1 MTAALKPVALNPVA
15 LDSMALKPVTLNS
28 MALKPIHGGALYR
41 ASKEFAIA
49 PEHWIDLSTGISPEA
64 WPVPAPPMEAWRSL
78 PDTEDGL
85 IAGAADYYGCRVSEI
100 LPTSGSQFAIEQI
113 PQLVDVGAVAVP
125 VWGYAEHSYRWQLAG
140 HQLYWYSS
148 YQELAHLVETKT
160 VANALVINPN
170 NPSTELF
177 TLAELQHLM
186 AVLAVNNGK
195 LVVDEAFMDSC
206 EEHSLCTI
214 LADRSCPPE
223 LIILRSV
230 GKFFGLA
237 GIRLGFVI
245 ASEVFI
251 QRLEPQLSPWA
262 VNHIARWVGQQALAD
277 RDWQRR
283 QRQRLVQHSAVWQTQ
298 LKILF
303 PAFDWQRSDCFVTAF
318 ADRQSCEK
326 LYQKLGESALLV
338 RLLCSARE
346 GLQGGFQSQSHSV
359 KVGGKSDKKPDGA
372 ALRFGLPAPSQ
383 QQAVIDRITT
393 HNWRPL

>member
-1 MTAALKPVALNPVA
+1 MTVTSTPPKPV
-15 LDSMALKPVTLNS
+15 
-28 MALKPIHGGALYR
+28 HGGALYR

-64 WPVPAPPMEAWRSL
+64 WPVPAPPIEAWRSL
-78 PDTEDGL
+78 PDAEDGL
-85 IAGAADYYGCRVSEI
+85 IAQAADYYGCRVCEI

-113 PQLVDVGAVAVP
+113 PQLIDAGAVAVP

-140 HQLYWYSS
+140 HQLHWYSS

-160 VANALVINPN
+160 VNNALVINPN
-170 NPSTELF
+170 NPSTALL

-186 AVLAVNNGK
+186 AVLAANNGK
-195 LVVDEAFMDSC
+195 LLVDEAFMDSC
-206 EEHSLCTI
+206 DEHSLCTV
-214 LADRSCPPE
+214 LADQPCPSE

-245 ASEVFI
+245 ASEAFI
-251 QRLEPQLSPWA
+251 QRLESQLSPWA

-277 RDWQRR
+277 ADWQQR
-283 QRQRLVQHSAVWQTQ
+283 QRQRLVQDSIAWQAQ
-298 LKILF
+298 LKSLF

-318 ADRQSCEK
+318 ADHQRCEK
-326 LYQKLGESALLV
+326 LYQRLGESALLV
-338 RLLCSARE
+338 RLLCSARQ
-346 GLQGGFQSQSHSV
+346 GLQSGLKITH
-359 KVGGKSDKKPDGA
+359 KDGA
-372 ALRFGLPAPSQ
+372 ALRFGLPRLSQ
-383 QQAVIDRITT
+383 MQVVVDRIKT

>member
-15 LDSMALKPVTLNS
+15 LNS

-113 PQLVDVGAVAVP
+113 PQLVDIGAVAVP

-186 AVLAVNNGK
+186 AVLALNNGK

-214 LADRSCPPE
+214 LADRPCPPE

-245 ASEVFI
+245 ASDVFI

-346 GLQGGFQSQSHSV
+346 GLQGGSESESHSV
-359 KVGGKSDKKPDGA
+359 KVDGKPDEKPDGA

>member
-1 MTAALKPVALNPVA
+1 MTTAPTAISVIGPAPPKPV
-15 LDSMALKPVTLNS
+15 
-28 MALKPIHGGALYR
+28 HGGALNR

-64 WPVPAPPMEAWRSL
+64 WPVPAPPIEAWRSL
-78 PDTEDGL
+78 PDAEDGL
-85 IAGAADYYGCRVSEI
+85 IAQAAEYYGCSLSEI
-100 LPTSGSQFAIEQI
+100 LPISGSQFAIEQI
-113 PQLVDVGAVAVP
+113 PQLLSAGSVAVP

-148 YQELAHLVETKT
+148 YQELANLVETNT
-160 VANALVINPN
+160 VNNAVVINPN
-170 NPSTELF
+170 NPSTDLFEL
-177 TLAELQHLM
+177 TELQYLL
-186 AVLAVNNGK
+186 AVLTGNNGK
-195 LVVDEAFMDSC
+195 LLVDEAFMDSSD
-206 EEHSLCTI
+206 EHSLCW
-214 LADRSCPPE
+214 LLEGQPCPDE

-245 ASEVFI
+245 ASTGFI

-283 QRQRLVQHSAVWQTQ
+283 QRQRLVEDSNAWQQQ
-298 LKILF
+298 LKGLF

-326 LYQKLGESALLV
+326 LYQQLGHCGLLV

-346 GLQGGFQSQSHSV
+346 GLQSTSG
-359 KVGGKSDKKPDGA
+359 DGA
-372 ALRFGLPAPSQ
+372 ALRFGLPSLSQ
-383 QQAVIDRITT
+383 QKIVMERIKTQQ
-393 HNWRPL
+393 WRPL